1 MPLTTFEEEIYLR
14 ALTGRLV
21 GKALADLGVNKLAV
35 VAPKNIICSSIATA
49 TEATF
54 IEASNGVTYHYMVE
68 PEANEA
74 EIAERLA
81 SFTPQVTL
89 LQFGGETP
97 IEIVKRSF
105 VKLLKEMAAKRVPG
119 DVVVH
124 VRIFAAKGF
133 DEALKDPEVRE
144 YLRTR
149 NVYVYTVGFDEGKV
163 YINRIVINED
173 STYTLDKIR
182 EYQVTLEHADLLN
195 RSIKNRRLAF
205 QEAQAAQQ

>member
-21 GKALADLGVNKLAV
+21 GKALADLGANKLAV

-54 IEASNGVTYHYMVE
+54 IEAGNGVTYHFMVE
-68 PEANEA
+68 TGANEA
-74 EIAERLA
+74 EVAERLA
-81 SFTPQVTL
+81 KFAPQVTL
-89 LQFGGETP
+89 LQFGGESP
-97 IEIVKRSF
+97 IEEVRRSF
-105 VKLLKEMAAKRVPG
+105 VALLKEMAARRVPG

-124 VRIFAAKGF
+124 VRIFAAKGL
-133 DEALKDPEVRE
+133 DEALQNPEVRE

-163 YINRIVINED
+163 YINRIAINED
-173 STYTLDKIR
+173 GSYALEKIR

-195 RSIKNRRLAF
+195 RSIKNRRLLF
-205 QEAQAAQQ
+205 QEAKAQAQ

>member
-35 VAPKNIICSSIATA
+35 VAPKNIICSSIAAA

-54 IEASNGVTYHYMVE
+54 IEASSGVTYHFMVE
-68 PEANEA
+68 PGANEA
-74 EIAERLA
+74 TIAERLA
-81 SFTPQVTL
+81 SFAPQVTL

-97 IEIVKRSF
+97 IEEVKKSF
-105 VKLLKEMAAKRVPG
+105 VALLKEMAAKRVPG

-124 VRIFAAKGF
+124 VRIFAAKGL
-133 DEALKDPEVRE
+133 DEALKDAEVRE
-144 YLRTR
+144 YLRAR

-163 YINRIVINED
+163 YVNRIVINED
-173 STYTLDKIR
+173 GSYVLEKLR

-205 QEAQAAQQ
+205 QEAQATAQ